1 MSQYE
6 ILCKNEERVN
16 VSLEILHIFLP
27 ALGVSGLLLPQYFI
41 NFHSITLSILSKS
54 QAIP

>member
-1 MSQYE
+1 MRNLSMY
-6 ILCKNEERVN
+6 L
-16 VSLEILHIFLP
+16 SEILHIFLL

-41 NFHSITLSILSKS
+41 NFYLITLSILSKS